1 MKMIV
6 MNEWETPD
14 SIPAKDTK
22 LEHFT
27 VEVEVLIPGMDAFG
41 AKREIKRIGY
51 YHLQA
56 YRWFVFD
63 KETGIEVP
71 CDRVLAWR
79 YIS

>member
-1 MKMIV
+1 MEMLFT
-6 MNEWETPD
+6 NEWETPD
-14 SIPAKDTK
+14 VTPAKDTK

-27 VEVEVLIPGMDAFG
+27 VEVEVLLPGMDTFG

-56 YRWFVFD
+56 HQWFVFD
-63 KETGIEVP
+63 KETDIEVP
-71 CDRVLAWR
+71 YNSVLAWR